1 MRQQHQQWQH
11 TCLQSKGGKNNTI
24 THNFQR
30 KMFNAEK
37 LQEKWA
43 PVLNHEGAPQVGDRY
58 KKSVTAVLLENQ
70 ERFMREERG
79 MLNEVAVNSLGAGT
93 VSPAGSALGNSNTAG
108 LAGFDPVLISL
119 VRRAMPNLMAYDVC
133 GVQPMSGPTGLIFAM
148 RSRYENQG
156 GEEALFNEPDTGF
169 SAAGDATAGA
179 YTPRTGAGV
188 GGDSE
193 GNNPALLND
202 STPGTYEVGK
212 GMSREDLET
221 MGEAG
226 NLFREMSFSIEKT
239 SVTAKS
245 RALKAEYTL
254 ELAQDLKAIHGLD
267 AEQELANILSS
278 EVLAEINREVV
289 RTVYTVAKKGAQNNT
304 ANAGIFD
311 LDVDSNGRWSVEK
324 FKGLLYQVERDAN
337 AIAQETRRGKGN
349 FLICSADVASAL
361 AMAGVLDY
369 SSGLTGAGGP
379 SIGEVDDTGNLAV
392 GTINGRIKVFVD
404 PYAANL
410 SDKHYYVIGYK
421 GSSPY
426 DAGIFYCPYVPL
438 QMVRSIDPN
447 TFQPKIGF
455 KTRYGMVSNPFVTT
469 NGAYN
474 GTPDGE
480 SLTANANMYYRRV
493 QVINLM

>member
-1 MRQQHQQWQH
+1 
-11 TCLQSKGGKNNTI
+11 
-24 THNFQR
+24 
-30 KMFNAEK
+30 MFNAES

-43 PVLNHEGAPQVGDRY
+43 PVLGHEGSAPIGDKY
-58 KKSVTAVLLENQ
+58 KKAVTSVLLENQ
-70 ERFMREERG
+70 ERFLREERG

-93 VSPAGSALGNSNTAG
+93 VTPAGSALGNANTAG

-169 SAAGDATAGA
+169 TAGYDANAGD

-202 STPGTYEVGK
+202 AVAGTYEVGR
-212 GMSREDLET
+212 GMSREDLEK
-221 MGEAG
+221 MGEA
-226 NLFREMSFSIEKT
+226 NRLFREMSFSIEKT

-289 RTVYTVAKKGAQNNT
+289 RTVYSVAKKGAQNNVAT
-304 ANAGIFD
+304 PGVFD

-324 FKGLLYQVERDAN
+324 FKGLLFQIERDAN

-369 SSGLTGAGGP
+369 SSGLNGAGGP
-379 SIGEVDDTGNLAV
+379 SIGQVDDTGNLSV
-392 GTINGRIKVFVD
+392 GTINGRIKVYVD

-421 GSSPY
+421 GTSPY
-426 DAGIFYCPYVPL
+426 DAGLFYCPYVPL